1 MKIINV
7 LKEIFDELRETHRRR
22 REYWRNI
29 DTTESKIIVYEK
41 EEFWF
46 DNGMGK
52 RITFTDERGRPMH

>member
-1 MKIINV
+1 MKIINA
-7 LKEIFDELRETHRRR
+7 LKEILDELREACRRR

-29 DTTESKIIVYEK
+29 DTTDSKIIVYEK

>member
-29 DTTESKIIVYEK
+29 DTTDSKIIVYEK

>member
-29 DTTESKIIVYEK
+29 DTTNSKIIVYEK

>member
-7 LKEIFDELRETHRRR
+7 LKEIFVELRETHRRR

-29 DTTESKIIVYEK
+29 DTTDSKIIVYEK